1 MVFILLVP
9 LMNRHRPFGTA
20 NHKHHGLRIGV
31 ALVIDVLEIEGRKGH
46 GKPRNMFSGIMIL
59 DRLSLD
65 REKIYGGLVRYKSK
79 SNGRIQA
86 RRRIEKPL
94 TAISDRRQLD

>member
-1 MVFILLVP
+1 MGSQ
-9 LMNRHRPFGTA
+9 GTCFR
-20 NHKHHGLRIGV
+20 GL
-31 ALVIDVLEIEGRKGH
+31 
-46 GKPRNMFSGIMIL
+46 MIL